1 MHAAAVAGGYDEGM
15 VETSPPSEVRSRA
28 RELGIRLGR
37 YKPGRWNAITDVAG
51 VKVGHSTILRG
62 AAGPL
67 DVGKGPVRTGVTAI
81 IPNPANVFQER
92 FVGGG
97 FILNGAGEV
106 SGMTQLL
113 EWGLIETP
121 IFLTNTLSVGAV
133 SDAAVKWMVDRF
145 PGIGDEHDVIIPLVG
160 ECDDSWLND
169 IAGRHVRAEHVDEAL
184 RTASDGPVPE
194 GNVGGGT
201 GMITCDFK
209 AGIGTSSRR
218 LPEALGGYTVGV
230 LVMSNF
236 GVMRQ
241 LRVGGLPVG
250 EVLEARYKAAP
261 RRQRSYGSI
270 IAVIATD
277 APLATHQLNRL
288 AKRAALGIGRVG
300 STAMHGSGE
309 IVLAFST
316 ANQVPRET
324 RKMVYRMKI
333 LLDQRLDPL
342 YEAVI
347 EATEE
352 AILNALCA
360 ARDMDGANGNVCR
373 ALPLSEVK
381 DLVAGW
387 QEESAR
393 RAAAPPPPGARRPPE
408 ARARVPGAAAPTS
421 VRGAEGMPRPARPPG
436 VPATTRV
443 DRPDARSDSQ
453 EAKSEAEAERA
464 HHEGESGPGRP
475 EGAPPSGSGGP
486 DA

>member
-1 MHAAAVAGGYDEGM
+1 MPEL
-15 VETSPPSEVRSRA
+15 PPEPRCRA
-28 RELGIRLGR
+28 RDLGVPLGR
-37 YKPGRWNAITDVAG
+37 FKTGRWNAITDVAG
-51 VKVGHSTILRG
+51 VKVGHSTIIRG
-62 AAGPL
+62 HGALA
-67 DVGKGPVRTGVTAI
+67 VGRGPVRTGVTAI
-81 IPNPANVFQER
+81 LPNPSNVFQER
-92 FVGGG
+92 VVGGG

-106 SGMTQLL
+106 SGMTQLM

-133 SDAAVKWMVDRF
+133 SDTAVKWMVEKF
-145 PGIGDEHDVIIPLVG
+145 PGIGGEHDVIIPLVG

-169 IAGRHVRAEHVDEAL
+169 IAGRHVREEHVYEAISS
-184 RTASDGPVPE
+184 ASDGPVPE

-209 AGIGTSSRR
+209 AGIGTASRR
-218 LPEALGGYTVGV
+218 LPQALGGSTVGV

-250 EVLEARYKAAP
+250 EILKERFGDLP
-261 RRQRSYGSI
+261 RRERSYGSI

-277 APLATHQLNRL
+277 APLISHQLNRL
-288 AKRAALGIGRVG
+288 ARRAALGIGRVG

-316 ANQVPRET
+316 ANKVPRET

-360 ARDMDGANGNVCR
+360 ARDLDGVNGNVSR
-373 ALPLSEVK
+373 ALPIAQVK
-381 DLVAGW
+381 DLVAAW
-387 QEESAR
+387 QRQVEGRRPGAAKRASAAATQEPRPRGER
-393 RAAAPPPPGARRPPE
+393 RDVEAAPPDPTVSG
-408 ARARVPGAAAPTS
+408 GAAVTPAVASPNA
-421 VRGAEGMPRPARPPG
+421 VRGAEGMAPQVRPSP
-436 VPATTRV
+436 T
-443 DRPDARSDSQ
+443 
-453 EAKSEAEAERA
+453 
-464 HHEGESGPGRP
+464 GE
-475 EGAPPSGSGGP
+475 ETK
-486 DA
+486 

>member
-1 MHAAAVAGGYDEGM
+1 MPESGQ
-15 VETSPPSEVRSRA
+15 SPQPRCRA
-28 RELGIRLGR
+28 RDLGIGLGR
-37 YKPGRWNAITDVAG
+37 YKTGRWNAITDVAG
-51 VKVGHSTILRG
+51 VKVGHSTIIRG
-62 AAGPL
+62 AGQL
-67 DVGKGPVRTGVTAI
+67 RVGKGPVRTGVTAI
-81 IPNPANVFQER
+81 LPNPANVFEER
-92 FVGGG
+92 VVGGG

-133 SDAAVKWMVDRF
+133 SDAAVKGMVERF

-169 IAGRHVRAEHVDEAL
+169 IAGRHVKEEHVDEAL
-184 RTASDGPVPE
+184 RTATDGPVAE

-209 AGIGTSSRR
+209 AGIGTSSRK

-241 LRVGGLPVG
+241 LRIGGLPVG
-250 EVLEARYKAAP
+250 EVLEARYRSTP
-261 RRQRSYGSI
+261 RRQRNYGSI

-352 AILNALCA
+352 AILNALCM
-360 ARDMDGANGNVCR
+360 ARDMDGVNGNLSR
-373 ALPLSEVK
+373 ALPLEDVK
-381 DLVAGW
+381 ELVGGW
-387 QEESAR
+387 QDESAR
-393 RAAAPPPPGARRPPE
+393 RAARLGPEASPRRPPAEGE
-408 ARARVPGAAAPTS
+408 ATRVRAGSPAAKPTA
-421 VRGAEGMPRPARPPG
+421 VRGAEGMASPAG
-436 VPATTRV
+436 VPGTTRV
-443 DRPDARSDSQ
+443 ERPDARSDSQ
-453 EAKSEAEAERA
+453 VAKDADA
-464 HHEGESGPGRP
+464 GEEPGPRSGGGD
-475 EGAPPSGSGGP
+475 GAP
-486 DA
+486 

>member
-1 MHAAAVAGGYDEGM
+1 MP
-15 VETSPPSEVRSRA
+15 ETAPPPVTRCRA
-28 RELGIRLGR
+28 RDLGIDLGR
-37 YKPGRWNAITDVAG
+37 YKPGKWNAITDVAG
-51 VKVGHSTILRG
+51 VKVGHSTIIRG

-67 DVGKGPVRTGVTAI
+67 KVGKGPVRTGVTAI
-81 IPNPANVFQER
+81 LPNPANVFQDR
-92 FVGGG
+92 VVGGG

-106 SGMTQLL
+106 SGMTQLM

-133 SDAAVKWMVDRF
+133 SDAAVKWMVEKF
-145 PGIGDEHDVIIPLVG
+145 PGIGGEHDVIIPLVG

-169 IAGRHVRAEHVDEAL
+169 IAGRHVKDQHVNEAIS
-184 RTASDGPVPE
+184 TASDGPVAE

-218 LPEALGGYTVGV
+218 LPESLGGYTVGV

-250 EVLEARYKAAP
+250 EMLEERYGGLP
-261 RRQRSYGSI
+261 RRERSYGSI

-277 APLATHQLNRL
+277 APLATHQLNRV

-300 STAMHGSGE
+300 SSAMHGSGE

-352 AILNALCA
+352 AILNALCM
-360 ARDMDGANGNVCR
+360 ARDMDGANGNVCS
-373 ALPLSEVK
+373 ALPLADVK
-381 DLVAGW
+381 DLVAHW

-393 RAAAPPPPGARRPPE
+393 QAAQPAPAAGRLPGPASQASRARAAQS
-408 ARARVPGAAAPTS
+408 AAKPTAA
-421 VRGAEGMPRPARPPG
+421 RGAEGMPRPSRPPG
-436 VPATTRV
+436 T
-443 DRPDARSDSQ
+443 
-453 EAKSEAEAERA
+453 
-464 HHEGESGPGRP
+464 PGN
-475 EGAPPSGSGGP
+475 
-486 DA
+486 

>member
-1 MHAAAVAGGYDEGM
+1 VTDATATA
-15 VETSPPSEVRSRA
+15 TPPAPRCRV
-28 RELGIRLGR
+28 RELGVLLGR
-37 YKPGRWNAITDVAG
+37 YKPGKWNAITDVEG
-51 VKVGHSTILRG
+51 VRVGHSTIIRG

-67 DVGKGPVRTGVTAI
+67 RPGKGPVRTGVTAI
-81 IPNPANVFQER
+81 LPGEGNVFDQR
-92 FVGGG
+92 VVGGG

-133 SDAAVKWMVDRF
+133 SDGAVKWMIERN
-145 PGIGDEHDVIIPLVG
+145 PGIGGEHDVIIPLVG

-169 IAGRHVRAEHVDEAL
+169 AAGRHVHEEHVAEAL
-184 RTASDGPVPE
+184 GHARSGPVPE

-209 AGIGTSSRR
+209 AGIGTASRK
-218 LPEALGGYTVGV
+218 LPEALGGYTIGV

-236 GVMRQ
+236 GTMRQ

-250 EVLEARYKAAP
+250 EVLEQRHGDLP
-261 RRQRSYGSI
+261 RRSKSYGSI
-270 IAVIATD
+270 IAVVATD
-277 APLATHQLNRL
+277 APLTTHQLNRV

-309 IVLAFST
+309 IILAFST
-316 ANQVPRET
+316 ANQVPRES

-352 AILNALCA
+352 AILNALCMA
-360 ARDMDGANGNVCR
+360 GDLDGVNGNHCR
-373 ALPLSEVK
+373 ALPLAEVK
-381 DLVAGW
+381 ELVERWPAGK
-387 QEESAR
+387 R
-393 RAAAPPPPGARRPPE
+393 
-408 ARARVPGAAAPTS
+408 
-421 VRGAEGMPRPARPPG
+421 
-436 VPATTRV
+436 
-443 DRPDARSDSQ
+443 
-453 EAKSEAEAERA
+453 
-464 HHEGESGPGRP
+464 
-475 EGAPPSGSGGP
+475 
-486 DA
+486 